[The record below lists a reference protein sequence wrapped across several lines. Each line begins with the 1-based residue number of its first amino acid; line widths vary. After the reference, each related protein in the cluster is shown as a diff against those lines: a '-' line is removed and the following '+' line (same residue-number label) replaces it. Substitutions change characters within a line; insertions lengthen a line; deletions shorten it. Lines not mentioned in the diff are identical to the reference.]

1 MRLWPRKLWLQTA
14 LMVLAVVVITQV
26 LTLSLLG
33 HFRMQIVRQQGIEL
47 ARGYLIM
54 AHSALQ
60 SMSPEELSRRL
71 QQQAQLLPVGQTQPA
86 VKLVYQPSSQ
96 VQGIGDAPVGVT
108 LLYRHLQQEWG
119 INNVKIS
126 AAPHSALLIRVQ
138 GDWWLQML
146 TITNSQRSI
155 ITDIL
160 PWLNVGLLL
169 LAGII
174 ALFVRHLVRPLL
186 VLEQEVV
193 AFAQGKNPEPLTTT
207 HGTIEI
213 RRLADSIHHMMAD
226 LRSHEQERRTMLA
239 GLPHDIRAP
248 LTRLRLR
255 LALLDDTDVVAFEQ
269 DIRSIEHIADQFIG
283 YLRGLDSNSLK
294 KEHFNL
300 NELLSELVTACRH
313 SGKSI
318 ALSLP
323 DEPVFVLA
331 DALMLRRAVDNLIQ
345 NALHHGAEPVRLNLR
360 NNVLTVEDS
369 GQGIPAHLRDQA
381 LEPFAQLASE
391 RGNRGQVGLGLAVVK
406 QILAAHQLEMCL
418 GDSELGGLKID
429 IPLKMIL
436 KLL

>member
-60 SMSPEELSRRL
+60 SMSPEELALRL
-71 QQQAQLLPVGQTQPA
+71 QQQAQLLPVGQTQAA

-169 LAGII
+169 MAGII

-207 HGTIEI
+207 YSTIEI

-255 LALLDDTDVVAFEQ
+255 LALLDDTDVVAFEH

-283 YLRGLDSNSLK
+283 YLRGLDNNSLK

-300 NELLSELVTACRH
+300 NELLSELVTACRQT
-313 SGKSI
+313 GKSI

-323 DEPVFVLA
+323 DEPVYVLA

-345 NALHHGAEPVRLNLR
+345 NALHHGAEPVRLTLA
-360 NNVLTVEDS
+360 NNMLTIEDS
-369 GQGIPAHLRDQA
+369 GKGIPAHLRDQA

-406 QILAAHQLEMCL
+406 QILAAHQLEMRL

-429 IPLKMIL
+429 MPLKAIL
-436 KLL
+436 TPL